1 MAVADVIRLFEVN
14 PVYKNRVVHTE
25 TIIPVH
31 PRFGTL
37 EKPLDDTLESY
48 LGQHRIRLYSH
59 QCDAINRIRSGK
71 NVIITTPTASGKT
84 LAFNLPVFEGLE
96 SDPEARALYLYP
108 TKALSNDQLHHPRTD
123 GTVYRHWRPAGDLRW

>member
-25 TIIPVH
+25 TIIPIH

-37 EKPLDDTLESY
+37 EKPLDNTLESY

-84 LAFNLPVFEGLE
+84 LAFNLPGI
-96 SDPEARALYLYP
+96 
-108 TKALSNDQLHHPRTD
+108 
-123 GTVYRHWRPAGDLRW
+123 